1 VFCRA
6 AISAVVSKADEAS
19 AMGNPATDPYADLLK
34 AFHARRQDYLYRLTT
49 DEATLAL
56 DPEAN
61 GAAQRRGFLKGHGP
75 RPVCSLADQDAAGIA
90 ADENHHLVVWT
101 DSACLRAGIPEPWD
115 GEDVRSAIARLA
127 MFPDKDEFQKRLVI
141 PEEPPDPSKT
151 GFGFRPLMRLL
162 RQMTVCGRSD
172 FRAKVRVLL
181 ASARDGAAFNPDFN
195 PVGAFDNALIEEV
208 VESLSLDVD
217 PGRGDLSK
225 RDELRSALAARTLD
239 VKPFAIDAGR
249 ADKLL
254 DGLFSLLG
262 SALTA
267 KLVTAAIE
275 KGRPGP
281 YNPHYAPGAYER
293 PPDSYDRPP
302 DSEDRPPSTYEPPPS
317 SYERPP
323 DSRDNPNP
331 APPPPRSD
339 NTLFQGVWEA
349 MRVLSWFGTI
359 GTGSRYTVRDGA
371 LAMAAWIRSN
381 TVPAEDVVQALVV
394 PSDDTSLIEL
404 LFKDQVWIPPAVERS
419 GYTAFVWPPYTR
431 EGIYWWR
438 AVIKQQCIDQCYRL
452 NETADFHSTD
462 LIRFLRLFPGPDPRI
477 PDYVYTAAHL
487 ALLWFK
493 YWWDEPA
500 AKDPAGNNI
509 AEMTMWSENHQI
521 LFAQSQL
528 LAGALFRD
536 TEFSRS
542 GDATSGKPRT
552 GQDHI
557 KEGLIRVER
566 WLDLRLKFGFSE
578 WNAPG
583 YYNEDFPP
591 IFNLVDFCDPADP
604 NIKDNDESLALARI
618 KVKAAMV
625 LDLMVFDCARFT
637 CRGSFGVTAGRAY
650 WEHKCYGWEQSIGNA
665 IEILFG
671 TRGDFLGVE
680 PAAVALATS
689 TYDIPEALLAIGLDR
704 VVLDQSQPFLDRT
717 RVSIDFGN
725 AADYNIGT
733 DSEEDILF
741 WWGLEAYYTDQTL
754 ESTKRVVEAHPNL
767 KMCGPFDPLY
777 AIAHDWLREAL
788 VDLIS
793 LSLDVLQVRAGVA
806 LVAALPFPLD
816 LVAVGL
822 EGKSIVDGV
831 ADFFKDLWDYLKS
844 ISKSG
849 PWAGAAE
856 GAVGG
861 AEVAGV
867 PGAIVGGVGGFF
879 IGLFGDGDNEKP
891 KIPDTALQHLLEQ
904 MLVAFN
910 TGTVLSSANIVT
922 FSNGDAMLSSVQ
934 NHIPGQTAFQKQPW
948 MANLGLDAC
957 VWTTARF
964 MSPDIG
970 SYLSAW
976 GRFFKDLGLLHLHEA
991 AADVIETPIVQA
1003 FGKGDLFG
1011 HDGPNYWTGSL
1022 ALPMIVQH
1030 ENAAIIAYN
1039 LPALQRSV
1047 SGFST
1052 HAWFPKERFDDTRK
1066 VPANGGTWFFGRKD
1080 HLQDGVKVG
1089 SGYVALFSAIEA
1101 DWTNE
1106 SGNNWNDKEIMTK
1119 PPGANVLAGSN
1130 IWISVV
1136 GNEKQYDDAGDGK
1149 QFDAFCDEIQT
1160 AYLNVSGVGSVYDL
1174 ECSFDIPRAKSPA
1187 GRTPRLELF
1196 YGSDKKTGRFAGDDL
1211 QLDNFPRF
1219 ENQYVSQS
1227 VMTGPTGGGIRP
1239 QVEGFTTTSSVGF
1252 GSTAYRITHPAT
1264 GLTLDHDTAKPAR
1277 DHSAQPD
1284 PALQK
1289 ALPRRLQDGAL
1300 APVRQS
1306 RVQPPR
1312 TRPLPHPHLDVSSI
1326 RRRTP

>member
-1 VFCRA
+1 M
-6 AISAVVSKADEAS
+6 S
-19 AMGNPATDPYADLLK
+19 NPAKDPYSELLK
-34 AFHARRQDYLYRLTT
+34 AFNARRQDYLFRLTT
-49 DEATLAL
+49 AEETFAK

-61 GAAQRRGFLKGHGP
+61 GAAQRRGFLKGRGP
-75 RPVCSLADQDAAGIA
+75 RPQCSLADQDAASVA
-90 ADENHHLVVWT
+90 ADDSHHLIVWT
-101 DSACLRAGIPEPWD
+101 DSPCLKAGVPEPWD
-115 GEDVRSAIARLA
+115 GEDVRTAIARLT
-127 MFPDKDEFQKRLVI
+127 MFPDKGDFHNRLVI
-141 PEEPPDPSKT
+141 PEDPPDPTST

-162 RQMTVCGRSD
+162 RQLIVCGRSD
-172 FRAKVRVLL
+172 FRAKIRSLL
-181 ASARDGAAFNPDFN
+181 ASARDSNGLAPDANPF
-195 PVGAFDNALIEEV
+195 GAFDNALIEEV
-208 VESLSLDVD
+208 AASLSSDVD
-217 PGRGDLSK
+217 PSPGDVSKRGD
-225 RDELRSALAARTLD
+225 LRSALAARTLD
-239 VKPFAIDAGR
+239 AKPYAIDDGR
-249 ADKLL
+249 ADRLL
-254 DGLFSLLG
+254 DGLYSLLG
-262 SALTA
+262 AELTA
-267 KLVTAAIE
+267 KIVTAATAN
-275 KGRPGP
+275 GRPGA
-281 YNPHYAPGAYER
+281 YNPHSGPGAYER
-293 PPDSYDRPP
+293 PPDTYDRPP
-302 DSEDRPPSTYEPPPS
+302 DNYDRPPS
-317 SYERPP
+317 SYEPPP
-323 DSRDNPNP
+323 DSYEPPPDNRDNPNP
-331 APPPPRSD
+331 RPPPPRPD
-339 NTLFQGVWEA
+339 TTLFFGVWEA
-349 MRVLSWFGTI
+349 MRTLSWFGTV
-359 GTGSRYTVRDGA
+359 GVGSTYTVRSGA
-371 LAMAAWIRSN
+371 LAMAGWLRSG
-381 TVPAEDVVQALVV
+381 TLPAESMLQVQVMADPGELE
-394 PSDDTSLIEL
+394 LIEE
-404 LFKDQVWIPPAVERS
+404 LFKDQVWVPPAKEQS
-419 GYTAFVWPPYTR
+419 GYAAFVWPRFNR

-462 LIRFLRLFPGPDPRI
+462 LIRFLRLFPGPDPRV
-477 PDYVYTAAHL
+477 PDYVYTAARL

-500 AKDPAGNNI
+500 AKDPSGNDI

-542 GDATSGKPRT
+542 GEATAGKPRT

-557 KEGLIRVER
+557 REGLVRVER
-566 WLDLRLKFGFSE
+566 WLDFRLKFGFSE

-591 IFNLVDFCDPADP
+591 IFNLVDFCDPDDP
-604 NIKDNDESLALARI
+604 AIKDRDERLALTRI
-618 KVKAAMV
+618 KVKGAMV

-637 CRGSFGVTAGRAY
+637 CRGSFGATAGRAY
-650 WEHKCYGWEQSIGNA
+650 WEHKCYGWEQSIGNT

-671 TRGDFLGVE
+671 TRGDYLGSE
-680 PAAVALATS
+680 PAAIALATS
-689 TYDIPEALLAIGLDR
+689 KYDVPEALLAIGLDR
-704 VVLDQSQPFLDRT
+704 IVLDQNDPFVDRT

-725 AADYNIGT
+725 AADYSIGT
-733 DSEEDILF
+733 TSEEDLLF

-777 AIAHDWLREAL
+777 AIASDWLREAL

-793 LSLDVLQVRAGVA
+793 LSLDVLQVRAGAA
-806 LVAALPFPLD
+806 LVEALPFPLD
-816 LVAVGL
+816 MVAVAL

-879 IGLFGDGDNEKP
+879 IGLFGDGDDEKP

-922 FSNGDAMLSSVQ
+922 FNNGDAMLSSVQ
-934 NHIPGQTAFQKQPW
+934 NHLPGQTAFQKQPW
-948 MANLGLDAC
+948 MANLGCDAC
-957 VWTTARF
+957 VWTQARF

-991 AADVIETPIVQA
+991 AAEIVVTPIVQGA
-1003 FGKGDLFG
+1003 GKGNLFG

-1052 HAWFPKERFDDTRK
+1052 HAWFPKEQFDETRK
-1066 VPANGGTWFFGRKD
+1066 QDSNGGTWFFGRKD
-1080 HLQDGVKVG
+1080 HMRDGMKVG
-1089 SGYVALFSAIEA
+1089 SGFVALFSAIEA

-1106 SGNNWNDKEIMTK
+1106 PGNNWNNKEIMTK
-1119 PPGANVLAGSN
+1119 APGANVLAGSN

-1136 GNEKQYDDAGDGK
+1136 GNEKQFDDAGDGK
-1149 QFDAFCDEIQT
+1149 QFDAFCNEIQD
-1160 AYLNVSGVGSVYDL
+1160 AYLHVSGVGSVYDL
-1174 ECSFDIPRAKSPA
+1174 ECSFDVPRAKSPD
-1187 GRTPRLELF
+1187 GQTPRLELF
-1196 YGSDKKTGRFAGDDL
+1196 YGGDKKTGRFAGDDL

-1219 ENQYVSQS
+1219 ENKYVTQMVTTAPSGS
-1227 VMTGPTGGGIRP
+1227 GVHP
-1239 QVEGFTTTSSVGF
+1239 QVEGFGTTPSVGF
-1252 GSTAYRITHPAT
+1252 GSTGYRITHPVT
-1264 GLTLDHDTAKPAR
+1264 GLTLDHDTTAPTR
-1277 DHSAQPD
+1277 SHSAQPD
-1284 PALQK
+1284 PAPQK
-1289 ALPRRLQDGAL
+1289 ATARRLYDGAL
-1300 APVRQS
+1300 APTRRGAVLPVR
-1306 RVQPPR
+1306 R
-1312 TRPLPHPHLDVSSI
+1312 RPITHPHLDVSSI